1 MNISEICIKRPVLA
15 LVLSLVLVVVGIMG
29 FNDLNTR
36 FFPKFEQNVINISTA
51 YPSASAKL
59 VESSITTPLE
69 EGISGV
75 QGIDTIISQSFQG
88 ESDIKL
94 TLDYGVNVYE
104 VANQIRDKVEQ
115 ARVQLPTNINAPVV
129 QVGWGNMELM
139 DVGFTAPNENPKAIR
154 DYLERNVIDQIE
166 QIPGIADVEV
176 AGANQYAMRIWLD
189 PQKMAARGLSVND
202 VQMAIQNSNV
212 ELPAG
217 EIKGSSINYP
227 ITAETK
233 LNTADQFNNIIVKND
248 NGQVIRIKDIG
259 QAQLDDD
266 SADQSI
272 VTLDGQPGVLLS
284 INNATDANPLD
295 AAKNVNHFL
304 NQIRPHLPNG
314 MKIVPSFDI
323 SAYMHG
329 SIHEVYI
336 SIGIAILCVILVIF
350 LFLGRL
356 RTVAIPIATIPV
368 CLIASFGAMYLLGF
382 SINVITLLA
391 LVLSIGLVVDDAIV
405 MLENIYRHIENGEKP
420 LIAAIK
426 GSKEITF
433 PVIAMT
439 ITLAAVYAPIG
450 LMQNQAANIFRS
462 FAFTLAGAVLISGF
476 VALSLSPM
484 MCSRFLKAQGG
495 EPKGYSRIIE
505 TIYERMAQGY
515 QKILAAILNKR
526 ILVVFAAVLIAVG
539 GFFLAKNIPMAFVPQ
554 EDMGF
559 VIAAVSTSSGSSINT
574 INRGLEQVASIFKQ
588 APAVA
593 SVVTVAD
600 TNAKAFDSVFAMLKP
615 FKDRKQSAS
624 QVADVINQKIK
635 QIPGLNAA
643 AFAPSFGGSM
653 QHQLEF
659 YLMGDTYSDLYAV
672 SQKLINQLGNYPGL
686 RVIQSNMRFDSQQYN
701 MTVNRDIAGQLQAN
715 IKDIDNTMAA
725 LYGGSKISTFDANGK
740 TYNVYLQAQEN
751 DLHSLASIN
760 KFYVNNAQNKLIP
773 LSNLISI
780 KPILSQVVL
789 PHYNHLRAAQMSA
802 QLAPGY
808 NLGTVVNYLQTELPQ
823 LLPANVK
830 YAFTGQAHDLL
841 TSNNS
846 MGLIFLLAMVFIYL
860 VLAAQF
866 ESFIDPF
873 IILLAVPL
881 SIVGAM
887 ASLKLIGGTLN
898 IYTDIGLVTLIGL
911 VSKHGILIT
920 QFANRLQKEG
930 LAMRE
935 ALLKAASIRLR
946 PILMTTA
953 AMVFG
958 ALPLL
963 FSSGGSAQSR
973 HQIGIVIIGG
983 LIFGTLFSLVV
994 VPVAYS
1000 YAYKFKLFLK
1010 RFKTTDEMSLSGK

>member
-350 LFLGRL
+350 
-356 RTVAIPIATIPV
+356 
-368 CLIASFGAMYLLGF
+368 
-382 SINVITLLA
+382 
-391 LVLSIGLVVDDAIV
+391 
-405 MLENIYRHIENGEKP
+405 
-420 LIAAIK
+420 
-426 GSKEITF
+426 
-433 PVIAMT
+433 
-439 ITLAAVYAPIG
+439 
-450 LMQNQAANIFRS
+450 
-462 FAFTLAGAVLISGF
+462 
-476 VALSLSPM
+476 
-484 MCSRFLKAQGG
+484 
-495 EPKGYSRIIE
+495 
-505 TIYERMAQGY
+505 
-515 QKILAAILNKR
+515 
-526 ILVVFAAVLIAVG
+526 
-539 GFFLAKNIPMAFVPQ
+539 
-554 EDMGF
+554 
-559 VIAAVSTSSGSSINT
+559 
-574 INRGLEQVASIFKQ
+574 
-588 APAVA
+588 
-593 SVVTVAD
+593 
-600 TNAKAFDSVFAMLKP
+600 
-615 FKDRKQSAS
+615 
-624 QVADVINQKIK
+624 
-635 QIPGLNAA
+635 
-643 AFAPSFGGSM
+643 
-653 QHQLEF
+653 
-659 YLMGDTYSDLYAV
+659 
-672 SQKLINQLGNYPGL
+672 
-686 RVIQSNMRFDSQQYN
+686 
-701 MTVNRDIAGQLQAN
+701 
-715 IKDIDNTMAA
+715 
-725 LYGGSKISTFDANGK
+725 
-740 TYNVYLQAQEN
+740 
-751 DLHSLASIN
+751 
-760 KFYVNNAQNKLIP
+760 
-773 LSNLISI
+773 
-780 KPILSQVVL
+780 
-789 PHYNHLRAAQMSA
+789 
-802 QLAPGY
+802 
-808 NLGTVVNYLQTELPQ
+808 
-823 LLPANVK
+823 
-830 YAFTGQAHDLL
+830 
-841 TSNNS
+841 
-846 MGLIFLLAMVFIYL
+846 
-860 VLAAQF
+860 
-866 ESFIDPF
+866 
-873 IILLAVPL
+873 
-881 SIVGAM
+881 
-887 ASLKLIGGTLN
+887 
-898 IYTDIGLVTLIGL
+898 
-911 VSKHGILIT
+911 
-920 QFANRLQKEG
+920 
-930 LAMRE
+930 
-935 ALLKAASIRLR
+935 
-946 PILMTTA
+946 
-953 AMVFG
+953 
-958 ALPLL
+958 
-963 FSSGGSAQSR
+963 
-973 HQIGIVIIGG
+973 
-983 LIFGTLFSLVV
+983 
-994 VPVAYS
+994 
-1000 YAYKFKLFLK
+1000 
-1010 RFKTTDEMSLSGK
+1010 